1 MNWWLNS
8 AHFLINTLLMWNHSE
23 APPAWWDVKIIYPNS
38 QRLAAKILR
47 PAVPF
52 SEEEGGH
59 LLSHFRLFLQS
70 NRIVS
75 LAGLAAKRS
84 FCSASAG
91 GASTLDIQPS
101 PDMTQE
107 MPVFVH
113 EIFLCCFEYF
123 VTFGNS
129 LKRETL
135 LNPGPV
141 TFEKVFSASTIT
153 ISCN

>member
-1 MNWWLNS
+1 M
-8 AHFLINTLLMWNHSE
+8 
-23 APPAWWDVKIIYPNS
+23 KIIYPNS

-59 LLSHFRLFLQS
+59 LLSHFRLFLQG

-91 GASTLDIQPS
+91 ASTLDIQPS
-101 PDMTQE
+101 PDMTQD
-107 MPVFVH
+107 MPVFVQ
-113 EIFLCCFEYF
+113 ENFLMLLCVLRNLQKFTQDLKIF
-123 VTFGNS
+123 
-129 LKRETL
+129 
-135 LNPGPV
+135 
-141 TFEKVFSASTIT
+141 
-153 ISCN
+153 